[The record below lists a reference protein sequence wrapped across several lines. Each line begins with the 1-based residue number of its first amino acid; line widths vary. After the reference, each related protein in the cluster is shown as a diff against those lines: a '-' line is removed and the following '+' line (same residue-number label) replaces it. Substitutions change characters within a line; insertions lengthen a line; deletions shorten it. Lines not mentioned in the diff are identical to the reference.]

1 MAFTHVQSV
10 SNGDNG
16 GSSTASSGTL
26 SSAPS
31 SGDLVVFYVN
41 RNDSINI
48 SLPTGG
54 STWTELDQQ
63 TPPTGETASHAVFWK
78 IAGASEPTSYSAA
91 LNATD
96 TYHTILRVFSS
107 SSDAAVDVWSHSV
120 TTTSVSDI
128 ICDAIDGDVISD
140 DAVSIVFGGKDRS
153 ASGGNF
159 NSATPTDYIG
169 ELGSFEGRF
178 TASAYKIYTTGTTFS
193 GSVDISSAGSPTPDK
208 TYNYH
213 VAFVESASG
222 TTVNANAEALTIT
235 ENSATVVHNVDVGA
249 STEAITLTENQAT
262 VSVEIAVQA
271 NTESLVIT
279 ENSATIYSDVDV
291 GASTESL
298 TITEHAA
305 TVSTDGDSV
314 VNASTEALTLT
325 GQQASIQHDIDVV
338 ANTEAL
344 SITENQATV
353 SLGTNVLSSTEQLT
367 ITENTAS
374 ISSDVGVGANAEALS
389 LTTNSATVTSTGA
402 TTLTPQDIT
411 NIVDAI
417 FARVIENG
425 ETFAQQMKLI
435 RAEAAGKLSVSGDTV
450 SIRDAA
456 DSKDRIVATVDSNG
470 QRTSIT
476 TDAD

>member
-140 DAVSIVFGGKDRS
+140 DAVSIVFGGKDRN

-208 TYNYH
+208 TYSYH

-222 TTVNANAEALTIT
+222 AYTLTADSGSYTVSGTDASLLLSALLGANSGSYTYSGTDIGLNFGFVLAADAGAYAYSGTNAALNGGFRIAGDSGSYSYSGTAAAL
-235 ENSATVVHNVDVGA
+235 EFGA
-249 STEAITLTENQAT
+249 SL
-262 VSVEIAVQA
+262 
-271 NTESLVIT
+271 
-279 ENSATIYSDVDV
+279 
-291 GASTESL
+291 
-298 TITEHAA
+298 
-305 TVSTDGDSV
+305 
-314 VNASTEALTLT
+314 
-325 GQQASIQHDIDVV
+325 
-338 ANTEAL
+338 
-344 SITENQATV
+344 
-353 SLGTNVLSSTEQLT
+353 
-367 ITENTAS
+367 
-374 ISSDVGVGANAEALS
+374 
-389 LTTNSATVTSTGA
+389 
-402 TTLTPQDIT
+402 
-411 NIVDAI
+411 
-417 FARVIENG
+417 
-425 ETFAQQMKLI
+425 
-435 RAEAAGKLSVSGDTV
+435 
-450 SIRDAA
+450 AA
-456 DSKDRIVATVDSNG
+456 DSGSYTYTGTDATLTFASAGSYTLSADAGAYAYSGTNAALTADFSLAGDSGSYSYSGTNATLNRGYPLVAESGAYTYTGTNAAF
-470 QRTSIT
+470 SIT
-476 TDAD
+476 ATLSAESGVYTYSGSNVILQASGQVWTVQADEVTTWTARSDSSTTWTDQTDSSTTWTLQ